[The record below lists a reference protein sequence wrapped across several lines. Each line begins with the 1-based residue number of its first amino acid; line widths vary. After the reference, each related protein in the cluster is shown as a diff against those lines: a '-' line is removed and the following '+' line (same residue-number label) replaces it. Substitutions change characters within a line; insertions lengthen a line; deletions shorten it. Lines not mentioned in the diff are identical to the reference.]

1 LKLKHLKFTP
11 MKKLLFVIILA
22 VFTGYVSANEF
33 AKLIGTWNYKVEYA
47 PEGYDKGQMVFSEKE
62 GKVVGEVKIE
72 GYSIPVKN
80 LEIIEGQYK
89 FGVEIDYGYIPITI
103 KVDGNKLTGKAN
115 TPDGDMPIQATKAKP
130 E

>member
-1 LKLKHLKFTP
+1 

-22 VFTGYVSANEF
+22 IFSGYVFANEY
-33 AKLIGTWNYKVEYA
+33 AKLVGTWNYKVEYA

-62 GKVVGEVKIE
+62 GKVVGEVRIE

-80 LEIIEGQYK
+80 LEHAEGQFK

-103 KVDGNKLTGKAN
+103 KVDGDKLTGKAN
-115 TPDGDMPIQATKAKP
+115 TPDGDMPIQGTKAKP

>member
-1 LKLKHLKFTP
+1 

-22 VFTGYVSANEF
+22 VFTGYVSANELN
-33 AKLIGTWNYKVEYA
+33 KLIGTWNYKVEYA

-62 GKVVGEVKIE
+62 GKVVGEVRIE

-80 LEIIEGQYK
+80 LEIIEGQFK
-89 FGVEIDYGYIPITI
+89 FGVEIDYGYIPITL
-103 KVDGNKLTGKAN
+103 KLDGDKLTGKAN
-115 TPDGDMPIQATKAKP
+115 TPDGDMPILGTKAKP